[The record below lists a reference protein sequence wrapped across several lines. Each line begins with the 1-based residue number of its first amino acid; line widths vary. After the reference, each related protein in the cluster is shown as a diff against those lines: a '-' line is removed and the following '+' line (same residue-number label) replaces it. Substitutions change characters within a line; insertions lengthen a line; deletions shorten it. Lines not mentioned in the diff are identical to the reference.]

1 LKQEQNPLAFAMG
14 ETQLPFYR
22 DHETFFDSHAYHDL
36 SYWEAVHPDWILYKC
51 DRVTPAYEF
60 DNPNMPLDFAN
71 PALESWQIQTYA
83 MPPHAGLVLLTGP

>member
-1 LKQEQNPLAFAMG
+1 ML
-14 ETQLPFYR
+14 
-22 DHETFFDSHAYHDL
+22 YHDL
-36 SYWEAVHPDWILYKC
+36 SYREAVHPDWILYKR

-83 MPPHAGLVLLTGP
+83 LPPHTGLVLLTGPSFFLVPVPETETNGSGGSGGSGPREKSFL